1 MTSPGNERTLAQ
13 PIRYLPFARH
23 VVVCAAAGI
32 ALSGCAIHYTDS
44 HGAERIIGLV
54 NMRLDE
60 PSTDGLD
67 GSTFAGR
74 VIDIQSLGVAVITT
88 DAGTSV
94 SIGYNRERSGYLR
107 NHVLVRG
114 NPLEISRHFRSAQ

>member
-1 MTSPGNERTLAQ
+1 MRCC
-13 PIRYLPFARH
+13 RH
-23 VVVCAAAGI
+23 GVRQVVVFAAAGI

-60 PSTDGLD
+60 SSPAGLG

-74 VIDIQSLGVAVITT
+74 VVDIQSLGVAVIAT

-94 SIGYNRERSGYLR
+94 ALGYSRERSGYLR
-107 NHVLVRG
+107 DHALVRG
-114 NPLEISRHFRSAQ
+114 SPLELATHLGSAK